1 MSRRRR
7 FLLVFGVLMV
17 AALLAFPLRETVYQ
31 TLVIPVAFIVFQLGL
46 YYRSISQAIWW
57 WLLITVVLFMLT
69 LSLLPYLKPGRK
81 NNVRVKPRLG
91 QVQELA
97 MWLHRLEGGTY
108 YKWLV
113 ANRLGKLSYQILLHR
128 ENGRPRSV
136 FSPLIGA
143 DWNPSKE
150 LQTYLEIGLHGSFA
164 DFPHSGSPF
173 ATLPKTPL
181 DYEVRDAVEFLES
194 QLESTR

>member
-7 FLLVFGVLMV
+7 FLLVLGVLVV
-17 AALLAFPLRETVYQ
+17 AALLAFPLRETVYE
-31 TLVIPVAFIVFQLGL
+31 TLVIPVAYVVFQLGL

-69 LSLLPYLKPGRK
+69 FSLLPYLKPRRK
-81 NNVRVKPRLG
+81 SDVRVKPRLG

-97 MWLHRLEGGTY
+97 LWLHRLEGGTY

-136 FSPLIGA
+136 FSPLSGA
-143 DWNPSKE
+143 DWNPSQE
-150 LQTYLEIGLHGSFA
+150 LRTYLEIGLHGSFA
-164 DFPHSGSPF
+164 DFPHSGSRF

-181 DYEVRDAVEFLES
+181 DFEVRDAVEFLES
-194 QLESTR
+194 QLESNR

>member
-1 MSRRRR
+1 MSRWRR
-7 FLLVFGVLMV
+7 FLLILGVLVV
-17 AALLAFPLRETVYQ
+17 AALLAFPLRETVYE
-31 TLVIPVAFIVFQLGL
+31 TLVIPIAYVAFQLGL

-69 LSLLPYLKPGRK
+69 FSLLPYLKPRRK
-81 NNVRVKPRLG
+81 SDVRVKPRLG

-143 DWNPSKE
+143 DWNPPQE
-150 LQTYLEIGLHGSFA
+150 LRTYLEIGLHGSFA

-194 QLESTR
+194 QLESHR

>member
-7 FLLVFGVLMV
+7 FLLVLGVLVV
-17 AALLAFPLRETVYQ
+17 AALLAFPLRETVYE
-31 TLVIPVAFIVFQLGL
+31 TLVIPVAYVVFQLGL

-69 LSLLPYLKPGRK
+69 FSLLPYLKPRRK
-81 NNVRVKPRLG
+81 SDVRVKPRLG

-97 MWLHRLEGGTY
+97 LWLHRLEGGTY

-143 DWNPSKE
+143 DWNPSQE
-150 LQTYLEIGLHGSFA
+150 LRTYLEIGLHGSFA
-164 DFPHSGSPF
+164 DFPHSGSRF

-181 DYEVRDAVEFLES
+181 DFEVRDAVEFLES
-194 QLESTR
+194 QLESNR

>member
-7 FLLVFGVLMV
+7 FLLVLGVLVV
-17 AALLAFPLRETVYQ
+17 AALLAFPLRETVYE
-31 TLVIPVAFIVFQLGL
+31 TLVIPVAFVVFQLGL

-69 LSLLPYLKPGRK
+69 FSLLPYLKPRRK
-81 NNVRVKPRLG
+81 SDVRVKPRLG

-97 MWLHRLEGGTY
+97 LWLHRLEGGTY

-143 DWNPSKE
+143 DWNPSQE
-150 LQTYLEIGLHGSFA
+150 LRTYLEIGLHGSFA
-164 DFPHSGSPF
+164 DFPHSGSRF

-181 DYEVRDAVEFLES
+181 DFEVRDAVEFLES
-194 QLESTR
+194 QLESNR

>member
-1 MSRRRR
+1 MSRWRR
-7 FLLVFGVLMV
+7 FLLILGVLVV
-17 AALLAFPLRETVYQ
+17 AALLAFPLRETVYE
-31 TLVIPVAFIVFQLGL
+31 TLVIPIAYVAFQLGL

-57 WLLITVVLFMLT
+57 WLLITVVLFMLSF
-69 LSLLPYLKPGRK
+69 SLLPYLKPRRK
-81 NNVRVKPRLG
+81 NDVRVKPRLG

-136 FSPLIGA
+136 FSPLIGV
-143 DWNPSKE
+143 DWNPSQE
-150 LQTYLEIGLHGSFA
+150 LRTYLEIGLHGSFA
-164 DFPHSGSPF
+164 DFPQSGSRF

-194 QLESTR
+194 QLESNR